1 MIKNINNLEELLLNC
16 LKAFG
21 HNINF
26 TANFSN
32 IDGVDIQFNQLIQFN
47 KQDNFSEIK
56 EKILQSL
63 ENVEIVDSVNI
74 TQNGFININL
84 SDEFYNLNL
93 KSSKEEIYS
102 DLKSKSGSIVIDYG
116 GANIGKS
123 LHVGHLRTL
132 TIGRALENIY
142 RASGYEV
149 TSDIHFGDWGMP
161 IGLILAYIELN
172 NIDIEKITSQDL
184 EIIYPEA
191 SKLAKI
197 DKNFKSKADL
207 YTKKLNLQDNEAIKK
222 WKIIYKISTKN
233 LINFLKKINFE
244 FNLYKGE
251 SDVVKLIPDMM
262 KALVNKN
269 LVREDQGAVVANDDQ
284 NPPAILVKSDGSYI
298 YMTTDLATVID
309 RESKIKPDMYIYVV
323 DQRQS
328 KHFKQLFKLVKF
340 FSFSNAQFEHI
351 GFGTINGHDGKPLKT
366 RDGDNYKLSQLYQDI
381 EDQLKDKNDGENLS
395 ILTKAVLT
403 YSDLSNSRL
412 KNYNFDIEKF
422 TNINGK
428 SAIYIQYAQVRA
440 RKLLLHSNYKLKFT
454 HSNDKNKN
462 LLFELIKFDYY
473 FKLALQNNE
482 PHHLADYLYKICQE
496 FNSFYNAEKV
506 FSDTKSEDEISNDLF
521 IINCFLQRLT
531 IISECLGI
539 ELVNDM

>member
-1 MIKNINNLEELLLNC
+1 
-16 LKAFG
+16 
-21 HNINF
+21 
-26 TANFSN
+26 
-32 IDGVDIQFNQLIQFN
+32 
-47 KQDNFSEIK
+47 
-56 EKILQSL
+56 
-63 ENVEIVDSVNI
+63 
-74 TQNGFININL
+74 
-84 SDEFYNLNL
+84 
-93 KSSKEEIYS
+93 
-102 DLKSKSGSIVIDYG
+102 
-116 GANIGKS
+116 
-123 LHVGHLRTL
+123 
-132 TIGRALENIY
+132 
-142 RASGYEV
+142 
-149 TSDIHFGDWGMP
+149 MP

-207 YTKKLNLQDNEAIKK
+207 YTKKLNSQDNKAIKK

-269 LVREDQGAVVANDDQ
+269 LVREDQGALVANDDQ

-309 RESKIKPDMYIYVV
+309 RETKIKPDMYIYVV

-328 KHFKQLFKLVKF
+328 KHFKQLFKLVEF

-381 EDQLKDKNDGENLS
+381 ENQLKDKNDGDNLS

-412 KNYNFDIEKF
+412 KNYNFDIDKF

-506 FSDTKSEDEISNDLF
+506 FSDTKSEEEISNDLF